1 MLRECD
7 APRGAL
13 CVSDGRER
21 FAQRTRRFLA
31 RTHKCTVGAWHGTPP
46 EDAWEHSC
54 MSAGT
59 PHGIARTRILAPVT
73 REVLYWYYVF
83 PRGL

>member
-21 FAQRTRRFLA
+21 FEQRTRRFLA
-31 RTHKCTVGAWHGTPP
+31 RTHKFTVGAWHGTLP
-46 EDAWEHSC
+46 EDAWEHLC
-54 MSAGT
+54 MSAARRT
-59 PHGIARTRILAPVT
+59 PHGIARTRMLAPVP
-73 REVLYWYYVF
+73 REVLYW
-83 PRGL
+83 